1 MIRAVLTFF
10 LFTAL
15 AGGAFA
21 DAPGMMPMPKPLSA
35 KPVPAKPVTPKS
47 LPPKPASAPVSIQ
60 SWGVRN
66 ASCAEWTNACEVC
79 SRDAAGKPQCS
90 TQGIACTPKAMVCS
104 KPK

>member
-1 MIRAVLTFF
+1 MIRAVLTFL

-21 DAPGMMPMPKPLSA
+21 DAPGMTPMPKPLSA
-35 KPVPAKPVTPKS
+35 GPARV
-47 LPPKPASAPVSIQ
+47 PVSIQ

-66 ASCAEWTNACEVC
+66 TSCAEWTNACEVC

-90 TQGIACTPKAMVCS
+90 TPGIACTPKALVCS